1 MNLLPWNCRG
11 LGNHRAVDKLGDIVQ
26 AKDLGIMFLSETWS
40 TKEQME
46 RIKIKLNFDGL
57 FTVTNGDRVGGLALM
72 WKKSSFVWVDS
83 FSSYHIDVIINGGTE
98 DAWRLIGF
106 YSEPDTNIHN
116 E

>member
-1 MNLLPWNCRG
+1 M
-11 LGNHRAVDKLGDIVQ
+11 
-26 AKDLGIMFLSETWS
+26 
-40 TKEQME
+40 EQM
-46 RIKIKLNFDGL
+46 NFDGM
-57 FTVTNGDRVGGLALM
+57 FIVPNKARGDGLTLM
-72 WKKSSFVWVDS
+72 WKNSSFVWVDS